1 MPDTLFHLSSIIILI
16 HYCFSPVVRENPA
29 EAMLLQPKPKKDLK
43 DSIREELFTLE
54 NNILDNLVK
63 NLSQDFTK
71 QLRDDANLLK
81 QSNSGSSSRTG
92 SGVDKTPETEEAVS
106 NVNEVEHRLDQKS
119 PLHVLLYGRSN
130 HRLDS
135 YSVLNNKNQVFFPLI
150 SKHPVICGK
159 LTYLYSLHK
168 VF

>member
-1 MPDTLFHLSSIIILI
+1 M
-16 HYCFSPVVRENPA
+16 RESPA
-29 EAMLLQPKPKKDLK
+29 EAMLLQPKQKKDLK

-81 QSNSGSSSRTG
+81 QSNSGSSSRAG
-92 SGVDKTPETEEAVS
+92 NGGVENPIETEVS
-106 NVNEVEHRLDQKS
+106 SKVHEVEHRLDQKS

-135 YSVLNNKNQVFFPLI
+135 YSVLNHQNQVL
-150 SKHPVICGK
+150 C
-159 LTYLYSLHK
+159 
-168 VF
+168 VFSPMG

>member
-1 MPDTLFHLSSIIILI
+1 M
-16 HYCFSPVVRENPA
+16 RESPA
-29 EAMLLQPKPKKDLK
+29 EAMLLQPKQKKDLK

-81 QSNSGSSSRTG
+81 QSNSGSSSR
-92 SGVDKTPETEEAVS
+92 VENPPETEEVSS
-106 NVNEVEHRLDQKS
+106 NVHEVEHRLDQKS

-135 YSVLNNKNQVFFPLI
+135 YSVLNHQNQVLLFF
-150 SKHPVICGK
+150 SQ
-159 LTYLYSLHK
+159 
-168 VF
+168 

>member
-1 MPDTLFHLSSIIILI
+1 M
-16 HYCFSPVVRENPA
+16 
-29 EAMLLQPKPKKDLK
+29 QPKPKKDLK
-43 DSIREELFTLE
+43 DSIRDELFTLE

-81 QSNSGSSSRTG
+81 QSNSGSSSRAG
-92 SGVDKTPETEEAVS
+92 GGVEKIPETEELTS
-106 NVNEVEHRLDQKS
+106 NVHEVEHRLDQKS

-135 YSVLNNKNQVFFPLI
+135 YSVLNNQNQVPYLFP
-150 SKHPVICGK
+150 SKR
-159 LTYLYSLHK
+159 
-168 VF
+168 